1 MQDAKTA
8 SVHVRLCSLVRWR
21 QQECNYV
28 YGGHLRPF
36 DALALHGVCVALRG
50 GGRAGAEQVGEVK
63 SVERR
68 FGKKKSTGAPP
79 HHRMRPQLV
88 WGANTKTNRPIGGSH
103 MLLNSTT
110 ALYT

>member
-68 FGKKKSTGAPP
+68 FGKKEEHRRAPAPSHAPAASVGREYEDESADRRKSYAT
-79 HHRMRPQLV
+79 
-88 WGANTKTNRPIGGSH
+88 
-103 MLLNSTT
+103 
-110 ALYT
+110 